1 MSYNTKI
8 RSSFMASPPAV
19 SLESLQHLNEVYDI
33 SAPLSCSPTFP
44 GDRPYLQEWL
54 AGTDCQQGY
63 SLSSLSMSSHAG
75 THIDFPSHL
84 FSPGQSQNS
93 YHPGRFIIP
102 AEVISVSG
110 SGPIAP
116 FSLESCRAAQGQALL
131 FKTENSRRKLML
143 EPTFTRDY
151 VSLSSEAAS
160 YCVSRGMGLVGL
172 DYLSLDR
179 FEDES
184 LPVHHILLKNDIL
197 ILEGL
202 DLSQV
207 AAGRYLLICLPISIE
222 NAEASP
228 VRAIL
233 VR

>member
-1 MSYNTKI
+1 
-8 RSSFMASPPAV
+8 
-19 SLESLQHLNEVYDI
+19 
-33 SAPLSCSPTFP
+33 
-44 GDRPYLQEWL
+44 
-54 AGTDCQQGY
+54 
-63 SLSSLSMSSHAG
+63 
-75 THIDFPSHL
+75 
-84 FSPGQSQNS
+84 
-93 YHPGRFIIP
+93 
-102 AEVISVSG
+102 
-110 SGPIAP
+110 
-116 FSLESCRAAQGQALL
+116 
-131 FKTENSRRKLML
+131 ML

-207 AAGRYLLICLPISIE
+207 DAGRYLLICLPLRIE

-228 VRAIL
+228 VRAVL
-233 VR
+233 MR